1 LGEQSQAKSNKAK
14 MPTTL
19 TNRSILAVNLL
30 EAHHTGFAS
39 LSLPNKPFILL
50 TKAQLVTAN
59 QLMLWASAHS

>member
-1 LGEQSQAKSNKAK
+1 LEEQSQAKSNKAK

-30 EAHHTGFAS
+30 GARHTGFTFVVA
-39 LSLPNKPFILL
+39 
-50 TKAQLVTAN
+50 AQQAVHTSDFGYTAN